1 MRTGGAITVLIM
13 GIFTTILM
21 IITFFIGGMSA
32 SIFSDETVAKSIW
45 DSSGI
50 GFLLAI
56 GLIILGSVGLKSRSV
71 IVGILIIASCVYG
84 YTLSV
89 GMFSMTGTETPIIG
103 FVLIVFMLISTIGG
117 VLNVLGSLLEQ
128 RNRKR

>member
-71 IVGILIIASCVYG
+71 IVGILIIALCVYG